1 MKEGQLGGSGTF
13 TVSITSDTGQTLNT
27 NRISASTDT
36 TVASYSSLET
46 EETLQKYL
54 KELKLAED
62 SLRRAL
68 DSITEL
74 RRENDRLEKNINR
87 YKNTVLDL
95 EYRLKKQTEN
105 NQQTIN
111 SSGLTKKD
119 LKFIL
124 SKIHP
129 DKNPGSTMA
138 NYLTTKIINIK
149 RRYE

>member
-13 TVSITSDTGQTLNT
+13 TVSITSDSGQTLNT
-27 NRISASTDT
+27 NRISGTTDT
-36 TVASYSSLET
+36 SVASSSSIET
-46 EETLQKYL
+46 DKTLRRYIE
-54 KELKLAED
+54 ELKIAEE

-68 DSITEL
+68 NSITEL
-74 RRENDRLEKNINR
+74 RKENDRLEDTIYR
-87 YKNTVLDL
+87 YKNTVSDL
-95 EYRLKKQTEN
+95 EYRLKKQTEK

-111 SSGLTKKD
+111 SSGLTIKD

>member
-13 TVSITSDTGQTLNT
+13 TVSITSDNGQTLNT
-27 NRISASTDT
+27 NRISGTTDT
-36 TVASYSSLET
+36 SVASSSSIET
-46 EETLQKYL
+46 DKTLRRYIE
-54 KELKLAED
+54 ELKIAEE

-68 DSITEL
+68 NSITEL
-74 RRENDRLEKNINR
+74 RKENDRLEDTIYR
-87 YKNTVLDL
+87 YKNTVSDL
-95 EYRLKKQTEN
+95 EYRLKKQTEK

-111 SSGLTKKD
+111 SLGLTIKD

>member
-36 TVASYSSLET
+36 TVASYSSLEK

-87 YKNTVLDL
+87 YKNTVSDL
-95 EYRLKKQTEN
+95 EYRLKKQIEN

>member
-36 TVASYSSLET
+36 TVASYSSLEK

>member
-74 RRENDRLEKNINR
+74 RRENDRLEKNINH
-87 YKNTVLDL
+87 YKNTVSDL
-95 EYRLKKQTEN
+95 EYRLKKQIEN

>member
-13 TVSITSDTGQTLNT
+13 RVSIQTGSGQTLNT
-27 NRISASTDT
+27 NRISGTTET
-36 TVASYSSLET
+36 TVASSNPSGVDQ
-46 EETLQKYL
+46 TLRKYVE
-54 KELKLAED
+54 ELKLAEE
-62 SLRRAL
+62 SLRKAL
-68 DSITEL
+68 NSITEL
-74 RRENDRLEKNINR
+74 RRENDRLENTINR
-87 YKNTVLDL
+87 YKNTVTDL

-105 NQQTIN
+105 NQQTTS

>member
-36 TVASYSSLET
+36 TVASYSSLEK

-74 RRENDRLEKNINR
+74 RRENDRLEKNINH
-87 YKNTVLDL
+87 YKNTVSDL
-95 EYRLKKQTEN
+95 EYRLKKQIEN

>member
-13 TVSITSDTGQTLNT
+13 RVSIQTGSGQTLNT
-27 NRISASTDT
+27 NRISGTTET
-36 TVASYSSLET
+36 TVASSNPSGVDQ
-46 EETLQKYL
+46 TLRKYVE
-54 KELKLAED
+54 ELKLAEE
-62 SLRRAL
+62 SLRKAL
-68 DSITEL
+68 NSITEL
-74 RRENDRLEKNINR
+74 RRENDRLENTINR
-87 YKNTVLDL
+87 YKNTVTDL

-111 SSGLTKKD
+111 SSGLTIKD

>member
-36 TVASYSSLET
+36 TVASCSSLET

-87 YKNTVLDL
+87 YKNTVSDL

>member
-111 SSGLTKKD
+111 SSSLTKKD

-129 DKNPGSTMA
+129 DKNPGRTMA

>member
-87 YKNTVLDL
+87 YKNTVSDL
-95 EYRLKKQTEN
+95 EYRLKKQIEN

>member
-13 TVSITSDTGQTLNT
+13 RVSIQTGSGQTLNT
-27 NRISASTDT
+27 NRISGTTET
-36 TVASYSSLET
+36 TVASSNPSGVDQ
-46 EETLQKYL
+46 TLRKYVE
-54 KELKLAED
+54 ELKLAEE
-62 SLRRAL
+62 SLRKAL
-68 DSITEL
+68 NSITEL
-74 RRENDRLEKNINR
+74 RRENDRLENTINR
-87 YKNTVLDL
+87 YKNTVTDL

-111 SSGLTKKD
+111 ASGLTIKD

>member
-13 TVSITSDTGQTLNT
+13 TVSITSDSGQTLNT

-36 TVASYSSLET
+36 NVASSSSLET
-46 EETLQKYL
+46 DETLRKYIH
-54 KELKLAED
+54 ELKLAEE

-68 DSITEL
+68 NSITEL
-74 RRENDRLEKNINR
+74 RTENDRLEKNIDR
-87 YKNTVLDL
+87 YKNTVTDL
-95 EYRLKKQTEN
+95 EYRLKKQIEN

>member
-27 NRISASTDT
+27 NRISASTDN
-36 TVASYSSLET
+36 TVTSYSSLET

-74 RRENDRLEKNINR
+74 RRENDRLEKNINY
-87 YKNTVLDL
+87 YKNTVSDL
-95 EYRLKKQTEN
+95 EYRLKKQIEN

>member
-74 RRENDRLEKNINR
+74 RREND
-87 YKNTVLDL
+87 
-95 EYRLKKQTEN
+95 
-105 NQQTIN
+105 
-111 SSGLTKKD
+111 
-119 LKFIL
+119 L
-124 SKIHP
+124 SLIHISEP
-129 DKNPGSTMA
+129 T
-138 NYLTTKIINIK
+138 
-149 RRYE
+149 RR

>member
-27 NRISASTDT
+27 NRTSASTDT

-74 RRENDRLEKNINR
+74 RRENDRLEKNINH
-87 YKNTVLDL
+87 YKNTVSDL
-95 EYRLKKQTEN
+95 EYRLKKQIEN

>member
-13 TVSITSDTGQTLNT
+13 TVSISSDSGGTLNT
-27 NRISASTDT
+27 NKISGTTNTSIAS
-36 TVASYSSLET
+36 SNSLET
-46 EETLQKYL
+46 DETLQKYVE
-54 KELKLAED
+54 ELKLAEE
-62 SLRRAL
+62 SLRKAL
-68 DSITEL
+68 NSITEL
-74 RRENDRLEKNINR
+74 RKENDRLENTIYR
-87 YKNTVLDL
+87 YKNTVTDL
-95 EYRLKKQTEN
+95 EYRLKRQTEN

-111 SSGLTKKD
+111 SSGLTIKD

>member
-13 TVSITSDTGQTLNT
+13 TVSITSDSGQTLNT

-36 TVASYSSLET
+36 SVASSNSLET
-46 EETLQKYL
+46 DETLRKYIH
-54 KELKLAED
+54 ELKLAEE

-68 DSITEL
+68 NSITEL
-74 RRENDRLEKNINR
+74 RTENDRLEKNIYR
-87 YKNTVLDL
+87 YKNTVSDL

-105 NQQTIN
+105 NQKTIN

>member
-36 TVASYSSLET
+36 TVASYSSLKT

-87 YKNTVLDL
+87 YKNTVSDL
-95 EYRLKKQTEN
+95 EYRLKKQIEN

>member
-13 TVSITSDTGQTLNT
+13 TVSITSDSGQTLNT

-74 RRENDRLEKNINR
+74 RRENDRLEKNINH
-87 YKNTVLDL
+87 YKNTVSDL
-95 EYRLKKQTEN
+95 EYRLKKQIEN

>member
-13 TVSITSDTGQTLNT
+13 TVSITSDSGQTLNT

-36 TVASYSSLET
+36 TVASYSSLEK

>member
-74 RRENDRLEKNINR
+74 RRENDRLVKNINH
-87 YKNTVLDL
+87 YKNTVSDL
-95 EYRLKKQTEN
+95 EYRLKKQIEN